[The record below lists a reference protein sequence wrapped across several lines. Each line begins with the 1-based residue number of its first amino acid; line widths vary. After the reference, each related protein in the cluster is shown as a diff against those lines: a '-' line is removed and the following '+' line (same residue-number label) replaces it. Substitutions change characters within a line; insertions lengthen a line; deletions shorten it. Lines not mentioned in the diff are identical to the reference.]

1 MRTRDFERLY
11 KEHAGPLLAFLT
23 YRSGDSS
30 LADDLLADTFER
42 ALRGRKRFNPSRSSE
57 KTWLY
62 AIALNLL
69 RDQRRRTERGRRVIA
84 QSEAGTPVS
93 SEGGLEQV
101 EQRDRVARA
110 MDSLNS
116 NEREIVA
123 MRYGADLTL
132 REIATLLNQPTGT
145 TAAQLY
151 RALERMAGA
160 LDDSPR

>member
-1 MRTRDFERLY
+1 MRGSDFERLY
-11 KEHAGPLLAFLT
+11 REHAGPLLAFLT
-23 YRSGDSS
+23 YRTGDSD

-42 ALRGRKRFNPSRSSE
+42 ALRSRKRFNPSRASE

-69 RDQRRRTERGRRVIA
+69 RDHGRRSSAGRRAAARTEGH
-84 QSEAGTPVS
+84 TPVA

-110 MDSLNS
+110 MDSLGS
-116 NEREIVA
+116 RERELLA
-123 MRYGADLTL
+123 MRYGADMAL
-132 REIATLLNQPTGT
+132 REIATLMNQSTGT

-151 RALERMAGA
+151 RALERMASA
-160 LDDSPR
+160 LTD